1 MSGFSPDWLA
11 LREQADHRSRA
22 PQLSFKIAAR
32 LAGLV
37 NARIVDLGCGTGSNL
52 RALAP
57 ILSNDQYWRLV
68 DYSEELLAHARIL
81 LREWADYAETTPEGM
96 TLYYDEKIIHV
107 SFVAF
112 DLKHGITT
120 LLEPRP
126 DLVTSSAFF
135 DLISEDWIKA
145 MAAEISRQKILFHTV
160 LSYDGRIQWFP
171 PHALDSAVQTAFNAH
186 QTSDKG
192 FGPASGPNSTNV
204 LMEAFQSHGYL
215 CEAADSP
222 WIITR
227 NDEAALLQ
235 SLGTGIG
242 EAASSSITPLATE
255 AWFGALAQRR
265 SVLIGHR
272 DLYAAPPMPPEEL

>member
-22 PQLSFKIAAR
+22 PQFAFKIAAE

-37 NARIVDLGCGTGSNL
+37 NARIVDLGSGTGSNL

-68 DYSEELLAHARIL
+68 DHSKDLLAHARIL

-96 TLYYDEKIIHV
+96 TLYYDEKVIHV
-107 SFVAF
+107 HFEPF
-112 DLKHGITT
+112 DLKNGITAM
-120 LLEPRP
+120 LDPRP

-135 DLISEDWIKA
+135 DLISADWIKI
-145 MAAEISRQKILFHTV
+145 MAAEIARRKILFHTV

-171 PHALDSAVQTAFNAH
+171 PHDLDDAVQSAFNAH
-186 QTSDKG
+186 QTGDKG
-192 FGPASGPNSTNV
+192 FGPACGPHSTNV
-204 LMEAFQSHGYL
+204 LIEAFETHGYV
-215 CEAADSP
+215 CESADSP

-227 NDEAALLQ
+227 NDETDLLQ
-235 SLGTGIG
+235 ALGTGIG
-242 EAASSSITPLATE
+242 TAAMSNLSGGVIADWSA
-255 AWFGALAQRR
+255 ALPQRR

-272 DLYAAPPMPPEEL
+272 DVYAAPLVPPEEL